1 MPRDTDSDRPKKSW
15 RDIDKQ
21 KDRSLHRKEDKP
33 AFNPKSQQRADSASK
48 VYKAKLDGFFEG
60 GKAPDHVRAQLKELE
75 DASPEGKER
84 VASLAAIKSATAAA
98 DVEKAVAAYV
108 ARWELPPDYE
118 ILGQALLVSDE
129 GLLGGAMDAIG
140 VELAARHAPR
150 RTQVLETRLR
160 RIITLGDDPSLKK
173 KAEELL
179 KALRLYA

>member
-21 KDRSLHRKEDKP
+21 KDRSAHRKEDRP
-33 AFNPKSQQRADSASK
+33 AFNPGSQQRADSASK
-48 VYKAKLDGFFEG
+48 VYKARLEGFFEG
-60 GKAPDHVRAQLKELE
+60 GKAPDHVQAQLKGLE

-84 VASLAAIKSATAAA
+84 VAALAAIRAATASA
-98 DVEKAVAAYV
+98 DVEKAVAAFV

-118 ILGQALLVSDE
+118 ILGQALLCGDE
-129 GLLGGAMDAIG
+129 SLVERAMDELGAQ
-140 VELAARHAPR
+140 LAARHAPR
-150 RTQVLETRLR
+150 RTQVLETRLK
-160 RIITLGDDPSLKK
+160 RIISLGDEPSLKR